1 MSVPALPP
9 LMYVT
14 SRRLMGTGPE
24 IVDTLAEA
32 LWSLPPESV
41 LVYVREPDLD
51 GLALT
56 ELVRAF
62 MPVVHAASQRLV
74 LRERVDIGKFV
85 GADGVHL
92 PENSFRPDEVRQLW
106 PSAILG
112 RSLHDVAMLASPGDV
127 DYVTLSPLFETDSH
141 PGTPPLGMA
150 ALEEARKS
158 KVPLYALGGIDEA
171 NATSVLATG
180 VHGVAMM
187 RAAWRRV
194 APL

>member
-74 LRERVDIGKFV
+74 LRERVDIGRFV

-92 PENSFRPDEVRQLW
+92 PENSFTPAEVRRIW

-112 RSLHDVAMLASPGDV
+112 RSLHDLSSIATAGDV
-127 DYVTLSPLFETDSH
+127 DYATLSPIFETDSH
-141 PGTPPLGMA
+141 PETQPLGLSALQHA
-150 ALEEARKS
+150 AAIN
-158 KVPLYALGGIDEA
+158 VPLYALGGIDEA
-171 NATSVLATG
+171 NAQRVLETG

-187 RAAWRRV
+187 RAAWRKV
-194 APL
+194 APV

>member
-1 MSVPALPP
+1 MSKLPA

-56 ELVRAF
+56 ELLRAF
-62 MPVVHAASQRLV
+62 MPIVHAASQRIV
-74 LRERVDIGKFV
+74 VRERVDVARFV

-92 PENSFRPDEVRQLW
+92 PENSFTTEEVRRLW

-112 RSLHDVAMLASPGDV
+112 RSLHDLGALSHAGDV
-127 DYVTLSPLFETDSH
+127 DYATLSPVFETDSH
-141 PGTPPLGMA
+141 PGAPPLGLDVLSRA
-150 ALEEARKS
+150 AHS
-158 KVPLYALGGIDEA
+158 PVPLYALGGIDEA
-171 NATSVLATG
+171 NAASVFATG
-180 VHGVAMM
+180 VYGVAMM

-194 APL
+194 SPT